1 MLPVLALSHVES
13 HITCVLAG
21 SGAER
26 RRKDLMTMMHDERRA
41 RRERGEP
48 VSSSDDERVQR
59 HVGAQVNVNDLNSQR
74 NAALA
79 A

>member
-1 MLPVLALSHVES
+1 MLPVLSLSYVES

-26 RRKDLMTMMHDERRA
+26 RRQDLMAMIHDERRA

-48 VSSSDDERVQR
+48 VSSSDDERVER
-59 HVGAQVNVNDLNSQR
+59 HVEAQVNVNELYSQR
-74 NAALA
+74 SAAWA